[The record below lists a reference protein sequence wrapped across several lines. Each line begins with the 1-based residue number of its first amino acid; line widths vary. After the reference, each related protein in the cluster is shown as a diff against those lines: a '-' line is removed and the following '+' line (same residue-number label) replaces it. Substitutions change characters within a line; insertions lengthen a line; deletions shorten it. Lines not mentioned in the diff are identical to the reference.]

1 MTTYQAAYLSDIRS
15 QILLIENQL
24 ISDKGNKE
32 LQKALN
38 SYTELK
44 NSVEQGLNCKL
55 VSVSVLDPVKLSVC
69 IEVILGLSRV
79 CNCVFIAGFCH
90 CAVSVKAFKSAV
102 SVVFECSI

>member
-44 NSVEQGLNCKL
+44 NSVEIGRAH
-55 VSVSVLDPVKLSVC
+55 V
-69 IEVILGLSRV
+69 
-79 CNCVFIAGFCH
+79 
-90 CAVSVKAFKSAV
+90 
-102 SVVFECSI
+102 

>member
-55 VSVSVLDPVKLSVC
+55 VSY
-69 IEVILGLSRV
+69 
-79 CNCVFIAGFCH
+79 N
-90 CAVSVKAFKSAV
+90 
-102 SVVFECSI
+102 